1 MQYHQLGNSSLN
13 VSALCL
19 GTMTWG
25 EQNNQ
30 QEAFEQLD
38 YAIDQGINFIDT
50 AELYPVPPK
59 AETYTKTESI
69 IGEWIKQRANRDQ
82 FILATKVTGPGDWV
96 SYMRLGPRL
105 DRHNIIT
112 AAEAS
117 LARLNTD
124 YIDLYQVHW
133 PERQTNFFGQLNYPY
148 SIDEQIVAIEETL
161 SALNELVISGKVRH
175 IGISNETPWGAMQ
188 YLQLAEKHGMAQVV
202 SIQNPYNLLNRTF
215 EIGLAEFAHR
225 EQLSLLAYSPMAF
238 GALSGKYLHGAKP
251 ANARLTLFSRFARYS
266 NPQAI
271 KATEQYV
278 AIAKQHNLDPAQMA
292 LAFVSSRPFVTSN
305 IIGATSME
313 QLKAN
318 IASINLT
325 LADEVLE
332 EIEAVHT
339 EQPNPAP

>member
-1 MQYHQLGNSSLN
+1 MQYHPLGNSSLK
-13 VSALCL
+13 VSELCL

-38 YAIDQGINFIDT
+38 CAMDQGINFIDT

-96 SYMRLGPRL
+96 SYMRQGPRL
-105 DRHNIIT
+105 DRSNII
-112 AAEAS
+112 AAADAS

-133 PERQTNFFGQLNYPY
+133 PERQTNFFGQLSYPY
-148 SIDEQIVAIEETL
+148 PIEEQTVAIEETL
-161 SALNELVISGKVRH
+161 AALSELVKSGKVRY

-188 YLQLAEKHGMAQVV
+188 YLQLAQQHSMARVV

-215 EIGLAEFAHR
+215 EIGLAEFTHR
-225 EQLSLLAYSPMAF
+225 EQLGLLAYSPMAF

-266 NPQAI
+266 NPQAV

-278 AIAKQHNLDPAQMA
+278 AIAKRHHLDPAQMA

-318 IASINLT
+318 IDSINLE
-325 LADEVLE
+325 LSEEVLE